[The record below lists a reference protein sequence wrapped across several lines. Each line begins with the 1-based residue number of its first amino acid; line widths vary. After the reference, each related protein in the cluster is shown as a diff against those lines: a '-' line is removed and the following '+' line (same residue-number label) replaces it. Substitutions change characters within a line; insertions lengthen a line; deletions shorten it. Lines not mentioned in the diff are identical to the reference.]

1 MQIASLAQGGFVV
14 RFYPFAKSVLAAF
27 LVSALTSGVAFA
39 GPKKLDP
46 KKSRIKFADTLD
58 KSQRDMMLQDLENLK
73 SLSYY
78 DPQGKVAALYK
89 VTADTNN
96 MQEWLYA
103 RSKYIVPESFK
114 TDPSTVKIIK
124 PHHIFSNPTLPTL
137 EKGRSVDPG
146 ATIQVVMSNLGAG
159 MYLGGKMQNSLFAL
173 KIPGVGEVP
182 ITSPRAGIFQ
192 VGTGLFQPLLK
203 KSGGTSIEGLAN
215 SLSRLSVYFHEA
227 RHSDGNGS
235 SLLFAHAVC
244 PEGSVYSGY
253 NACDKNL
260 NGPYTVGAEFTG
272 ATLHNCIS
280 CTEAEKEAL
289 RNRQADA
296 YSRVIAEFDVYVS
309 DSDRM
314 AQDTI
319 TNTCKTFIDMGI
331 DINQYDFCKNMNNPA
346 AGTSTKQKATAW
358 DDNPETAGEL

>member
-1 MQIASLAQGGFVV
+1 MLGQGGYVV
-14 RFYPFAKSVLAAF
+14 RFYPFAKSVLTAF
-27 LVSALTSGVAFA
+27 LISTLAGGVAWA
-39 GPKKLDP
+39 GSKKIDP
-46 KKSRIKFADTLD
+46 KKSRIKFADTID
-58 KSQRDMMLQDLENLK
+58 KSQRDLMLQDLETLK
-73 SLSYY
+73 SLSFY
-78 DPQGKVAALYK
+78 DPQGKVSALFK
-89 VTADTNN
+89 TLPETNS
-96 MQEWLYA
+96 MQEWLYS
-103 RSKYIVPESFK
+103 RSKYIVPETFK
-114 TDPSTVKIIK
+114 TDQNTVKVIK
-124 PHHIFSNPTLPTL
+124 ENHIFSNPTLPTL
-137 EKGRSVDPG
+137 EKGRTVDPG
-146 ATIQVVMSNLGAG
+146 ATIQIVMSNLGAG
-159 MYLGGKMQNSLFAL
+159 MYLGGKMQNAVFAL

-192 VGTGLFQPLLK
+192 VGAGLFQPLLK

-272 ATLHNCIS
+272 ATLHNCTTCS
-280 CTEAEKEAL
+280 EAEKEAL

-296 YSRVIAEFDVYVS
+296 YSRVIAEYDLFVS

-314 AQDTI
+314 AADSI
-319 TNTCKTFIDMGI
+319 ANSCKVFADMGI
-331 DINQYDFCKNMNNPA
+331 DPNQYDFCKNLNPA
-346 AGTSTKQKATAW
+346 AGTTTKQKATAW
-358 DDNPETAGEL
+358 DDNPETAGE

>member
-1 MQIASLAQGGFVV
+1 MLS
-14 RFYPFAKSVLAAF
+14 FYPLTKSVLAAF
-27 LVSALTSGVAFA
+27 LVTAIAGSAWA
-39 GPKKLDP
+39 GKKDKIDP
-46 KKSRIKFADTLD
+46 KNSKIKFADTID
-58 KSQRDMMLQDLENLK
+58 RGQRDLMLQDLEALK
-73 SLSYY
+73 SLSFY

-89 VTADTNN
+89 VSIDTNN

-103 RSKYIVPESFK
+103 RSKYIVPETFK
-114 TDPSTVKIIK
+114 TDQNTVKVIK
-124 PHHIFSNPTLPTL
+124 ENHIFSNPTLPTL

-159 MYLGGKMQNSLFAL
+159 MYLGGKMQNAVFAL
-173 KIPGVGEVP
+173 KIPGQGEIE
-182 ITSPRAGIFQ
+182 ITSPRAGVFQ
-192 VGTGLFQPLLK
+192 VGSGLFQPLLK
-203 KSGGTSIEGLAN
+203 KSGGTSIDGLAN

-260 NGPYTVGAEFTG
+260 NGPYTIGAEFTG
-272 ATLHNCIS
+272 ATLHNCTS
-280 CTEAEKEAL
+280 CSESEKEAL

-296 YSRVIAEFDVYVS
+296 FSRVIAEYDLFVS

-314 AQDTI
+314 ASDSI
-319 TNTCKTFIDMGI
+319 ANSCKVFADMGI
-331 DINQYDFCKNMNNPA
+331 DPNQYDFCKNLNPA

-358 DDNPETAGEL
+358 DDNPETAGGND